1 MNFVS
6 VIHKKA
12 RKNKLNKQEID
23 YSIKSIVEGKI
34 SDYLI
39 TAWLMA
45 FHINNCSLDETY
57 FLTLAMWRYS
67 EKIDLIK
74 FKSQYPIIDK
84 HSTGGVDDIVTLI
97 LAPIVASLGVSI
109 AKLSSKGL
117 GFTGGTI
124 DKLQSIGCKTELS
137 KKQMISLLK
146 EINIFIAN
154 QMNDIVPTDKILY
167 NLRDLTG
174 TVDNYGL
181 IASSI

>member
-45 FHINNCSLDETY
+45 FHINNCNLDEAY

-84 HSTGGVDDIVTLI
+84 HSTGGVDDKVTLI

-109 AKLSSKGL
+109 AKLSGKGL
-117 GFTGGTI
+117 GFTGGAI

-146 EINIFIAN
+146 KSIFLLLIKWMILF
-154 QMNDIVPTDKILY
+154 QPTEFYIIC
-167 NLRDLTG
+167 
-174 TVDNYGL
+174 V
-181 IASSI
+181 I

>member
-45 FHINNCSLDETY
+45 FHINNCSLDEAY

-74 FKSQYPIIDK
+74 FKFQYPIIDK
-84 HSTGGVDDIVTLI
+84 HSTGGVDDKVTLI

-109 AKLSSKGL
+109 AKLSGKSLGLLGGQLINYNQLVVKQNYRKSKW
-117 GFTGGTI
+117 FHYWR
-124 DKLQSIGCKTELS
+124 KSIFLLLIKW
-137 KKQMISLLK
+137 MIL
-146 EINIFIAN
+146 F
-154 QMNDIVPTDKILY
+154 QPTKFYIIC
-167 NLRDLTG
+167 
-174 TVDNYGL
+174 V
-181 IASSI
+181 I